1 MGILSLHRTHT
12 HKGTEHTEKFSLG
25 ARGAPRDPAPPAA
38 WPRWGCG
45 GGGKRRRINPTKDP
59 DVKTYRYALISVLR
73 TLVLELSKRKV
84 LDAEEFATIVQQTAI
99 AHRETGDPNDL
110 ADAKRSSR

>member
-1 MGILSLHRTHT
+1 MPKKI
-12 HKGTEHTEKFSLG
+12 
-25 ARGAPRDPAPPAA
+25 RGDRL
-38 WPRWGCG
+38 
-45 GGGKRRRINPTKDP
+45 
-59 DVKTYRYALISVLR
+59 VLALISVVR

-110 ADAKRSSR
+110 ADAIHLISEHLHDSIVPPAR